1 MNAIA
6 GKANLDV
13 LATHTSNNSQTHM
26 RRSFAESTARERVA
40 QLLDAGSFKEILGP
54 AARVV
59 SPHLALLGV
68 PSAFDDGV
76 AIGSGLLAGQPILI
90 AAQEGEFMGGGV
102 GEVHGAKLVGL
113 FQRAL
118 IHKPAAVVVLAESGG
133 VRLHEANAGLI
144 AVSEVM
150 RALLA
155 VRAAGIPVLML
166 IGGANGCFGGMGL
179 IARCA
184 NWVVMSDL
192 GRLAMSGPEV
202 IESSNG
208 VEEFDSR
215 DRALVW
221 RTTGGKHRYLLG
233 DCDVLVEDDMAA
245 FRSATVQAMA
255 ALAQTTALTL
265 NHLQAEHAALAARIN
280 RFGNCHDALDIWR
293 LNGISEPERVADLEA
308 SAMLQVKQIFQTT
321 ALADAG
327 ARQAQPQPEH
337 MPVDAASAS
346 SDATQPLTQL
356 LSALFDQGHSV
367 RVNDDLI
374 QGTAK
379 VQGLPVTVVGSTH
392 HAAIGVELALAQ
404 ADAVLA
410 CVRAHPGQPI
420 VLLVDT
426 QGQRLRHRDELLGIN
441 RYMAHMGCCI
451 ELARQRGHRVVGLVY
466 DQALSGGFITSGLL
480 ADACYALPQAE
491 IRVMR
496 LPAMARVT
504 KIDEARL
511 TELSKSNPVFAPGVD
526 NLVAMGGIQALWTGD
541 LQACLAGALAAS
553 SGPDDRAALG
563 AARGGRSMAA
573 AVAQQV
579 LSA

>member
-1 MNAIA
+1 MN
-6 GKANLDV
+6 
-13 LATHTSNNSQTHM
+13 
-26 RRSFAESTARERVA
+26 RSFSESTARERVTH
-40 QLLDAGSFKEILGP
+40 LLDTDSFKEILGP
-54 AARVV
+54 SERVV
-59 SPHLALLGV
+59 SPHLEMLGV

-76 AIGSGLLAGQPILI
+76 VIGSGALAGQSVLI

-118 IHKPAAVVVLAESGG
+118 IHKPTAVIVLAESGG

-155 VRAAGIPVLML
+155 VRVAGIPVLML

-184 NWVVMSDL
+184 DWVVMSDV

-221 RTTGGKHRYLLG
+221 RTTGGKHRYLMG
-233 DCDVLVEDDMAA
+233 DCDVLVDDDVAA
-245 FRSATVQAMA
+245 FR
-255 ALAQTTALTL
+255 
-265 NHLQAEHAALAARIN
+265 NAALAALTHTRPLSLAEMQAEHEVLTG
-280 RFGNCHDALDIWR
+280 RVDSFGDCHDALDIWLR
-293 LNGISEPERVADLEA
+293 GGVTHPERVADLEA
-308 SAMLQVKQIFQTT
+308 DAMQSVKHDFHTPSRGKDDQQMPEPLAIMPDSMDQTVTPAAVALNALLTELFGPDHQVTVE
-321 ALADAG
+321 G
-327 ARQAQPQPEH
+327 
-337 MPVDAASAS
+337 
-346 SDATQPLTQL
+346 
-356 LSALFDQGHSV
+356 
-367 RVNDDLI
+367 DLI
-374 QGTAK
+374 HGTAQ
-379 VQGLPVTVVGSTH
+379 VHDTPVTVVGSTN
-392 HAAIGVELALAQ
+392 HAAIGIELALAQ
-404 ADAVLA
+404 AREVLT
-410 CVRAHPGQPI
+410 CVRSRPGQAI

-451 ELARQRGHRVVGLVY
+451 ELARQQGHRVVGLVY
-466 DQALSGGFITSGLL
+466 DQALSGGFITSGLI

-511 TELSKSNPVFAPGVD
+511 TELSKSNPVFAPGVE
-526 NLVAMGGIQALWTGD
+526 NFVAMGGIQSLWSGD
-541 LQACLAGALAAS
+541 LQVCLADALRVA
-553 SGPDDRAALG
+553 PTTDERAALG
-563 AARGGRSMAA
+563 SARGGRNLA
-573 AVAQQV
+573 AVVAQRV
-579 LSA
+579 LHA